1 MYKFFYIFYII
12 ILTVNLS
19 SCAKIDNLNGYI
31 MKNKDFTLLRKNI
44 STKDNVKNIFGSPS
58 IQYNIN
64 DNLST
69 NIFLYQ
75 NISNFLFFKPIITER
90 KIIVINFN
98 NDIISSIN
106 QYNLTNQNKI
116 SYYRDNNKN
125 NNITQ
130 KSFLSEIFSNIGQ
143 ITPN

>member
-1 MYKFFYIFYII
+1 MYKLFYILYII
-12 ILTVNLS
+12 ILTFNLS
-19 SCAKIDNLNGYI
+19 SCTKMDNLNGYI
-31 MKNKDFTLLRKNI
+31 MKSKDFTLLRKNI

-98 NDIISSIN
+98 KDIISSIN

-116 SYYRDNNKN
+116 SYYNDYNKN

>member
-1 MYKFFYIFYII
+1 M
-12 ILTVNLS
+12 
-19 SCAKIDNLNGYI
+19 DNLNGYI
-31 MKNKDFTLLRKNI
+31 MKSKDFTLLRKNI

-58 IQYNIN
+58 IQYSIN

-98 NDIISSIN
+98 KDIISSIN

-116 SYYRDNNKN
+116 SYYNDYNKN

>member
-1 MYKFFYIFYII
+1 M
-12 ILTVNLS
+12 
-19 SCAKIDNLNGYI
+19 DNLNGYI
-31 MKNKDFTLLRKNI
+31 MKSKDFTLLRKNI

-98 NDIISSIN
+98 KDIISSIN

-116 SYYRDNNKN
+116 SYYNDYNKN